1 MEKEAHTMTDNLRPE
16 ASIFVI
22 CGAAGDL
29 TWRKLIPALY
39 RLYLNEWMPE
49 RFLVLGLDRE
59 EMSDASFRKHLRKG
73 FDRSAREAAV
83 DNVEWKAFAEHIHFM
98 HADFKADNPFGPL
111 AKRVAEIEKDWGQK
125 AIRIFYFAV
134 PPGMVPDMVTG
145 LCQAKLNADRQHARI
160 VVEKPFGRDL
170 DSARSLNRHITEGF
184 DESQIFRIDHFLGKE
199 TVQNILAFRFGNTL
213 FEPLWNRHYVD
224 HVQITVAETLGVEHR
239 GGYYDHAGALR
250 DMIQNHLIQILC
262 LIAMEP
268 PVSFT
273 DNDLRNKKVDVL
285 HAIRRIPLE
294 ETSRFAVRGQYAAG
308 WIEGKRV
315 AGYRREPDVAENSL
329 TETYAAIKLLVDNWR
344 WQGVPFYLRTGKRL
358 AADVS
363 EVSIQFRP
371 VPHQSFPAAALM
383 DWHPNRLLFAIQPQE
398 GIFLRF
404 EVKHPGMKM
413 HLSPVMMQF
422 YYREAFKTDPP
433 EAYETLLLDVMR
445 GDSALF
451 MRADQTEAAWDV
463 LSPVIEAW
471 EKVDPFAFPNY
482 SAGSWG
488 PEEAEILIAQDGR
501 SWVVPTSLQCQQEMA
516 ACHIMTGSSVPRGGD
531 GNG

>member
-1 MEKEAHTMTDNLRPE
+1 MTHNLRPE
-16 ASIFVI
+16 TSIFVI

-39 RLYLNEWMPE
+39 RLYLNQWMPE
-49 RFLVLGLDRE
+49 RFLVLGLDRL
-59 EMSDASFRKHLRKG
+59 EMSDPSFRKHLRKG
-73 FDRSAREAAV
+73 VDRRASEAAAGNA
-83 DNVEWKAFAEHIHFM
+83 DWKAFADHLHFM
-98 HADFKADNPFGPL
+98 QADFKADDPFGPL
-111 AKRVAEIEKDWGQK
+111 GKRMAAIEKDWGVK

-134 PPGMVPDMVTG
+134 SPGMVPDMISG
-145 LCQAKLNADRQHARI
+145 LCNAKLNEDREHARI

-170 DSARSLNRHITEGF
+170 GSAKHLNRLLTDGF

-224 HVQITVAETLGVEHR
+224 HVQITVAESLGVEHR
-239 GGYYDHAGALR
+239 GGYYDHSGALR
-250 DMIQNHLIQILC
+250 DMIQNHLMQILC

-268 PVSFT
+268 PVAFT
-273 DNDLRNKKVDVL
+273 GNDVRNKKVDVL
-285 HAIRRIPLE
+285 HAIRRIPIE
-294 ETSRFAVRGQYAAG
+294 DISRFAVRGQYAAG
-308 WIEGKRV
+308 WIEGKRA
-315 AGYRREPDVAENSL
+315 AGYREEPDVAGDSL

-358 AADVS
+358 AASVS
-363 EVSIQFRP
+363 EVSIQFQP
-371 VPHQSFPAAALM
+371 VPHRAFPAASLM
-383 DWHPNRLLFAIQPQE
+383 DRHPNRLLFAIQPQE

-413 HLSPVMMQF
+413 QLSPVMMQF

-433 EAYETLLLDVMR
+433 RAYETLLLDVMR
-445 GDSALF
+445 GDSTLF

-463 LSPVIEAW
+463 ISPVIEAW
-471 EKVDPFAFPNY
+471 EKVNPFAFPNY

-488 PEEAEILIAQDGR
+488 PEEAEILLAQDGR
-501 SWVVPTSLQCQQEMA
+501 NWVMPTYLKCQEEMA
-516 ACHIMTGSSVPRGGD
+516 ACHVMTGSGRLGG
-531 GNG
+531 GGGTG